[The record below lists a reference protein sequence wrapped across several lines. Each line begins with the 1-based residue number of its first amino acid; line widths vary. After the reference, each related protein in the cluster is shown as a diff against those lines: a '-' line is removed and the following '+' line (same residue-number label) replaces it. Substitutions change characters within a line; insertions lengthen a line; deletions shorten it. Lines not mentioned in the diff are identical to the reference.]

1 MAATHPKTIRKAPLI
16 TIALFLTL
24 AMIGISL
31 NEPNRVLE
39 QAWQVCLSC
48 IGIG

>member
-1 MAATHPKTIRKAPLI
+1 MASETIKIRKAPFYILLI
-16 TIALFLTL
+16 YLSLWL
-24 AMIGISL
+24 AG
-31 NEPNRVLE
+31 NATGETNRILE

>member
-1 MAATHPKTIRKAPLI
+1 MATSTTIRKAPLV
-16 TIALFLTL
+16 TIVIFLVM
-24 AMIGISL
+24 AMVGIGL
-31 NEPNRVLE
+31 DEPGRILE